1 MERNELKTKPTSE
14 AASAS
19 QASSLPDSPLSNPGH
34 DVCVMDKM
42 SSAKFREGQ
51 LSEVPMEQ
59 NNQSSSSRR
68 DAEMVAKAEVVDAGA
83 SSYRLISAQSNET
96 SRTSKLSNVSQ
107 IPVPLLNVK
116 SQSAVH
122 STAVLNNMINQNRY
136 CSFCATYRFLH
147 VIITYMYLFIR
158 HLLSFSKMPKHCFLK
173 HV

>member
-59 NNQSSSSRR
+59 NNQLSSSRR

-96 SRTSKLSNVSQ
+96 SRTSQLSNVSQ

-122 STAVLNNMINQNRY
+122 STAVLNNMINQTRY
-136 CSFCATYRFLH
+136 CSFCATYRFLTCNYEIY
-147 VIITYMYLFIR
+147 VFIYKG
-158 HLLSFSKMPKHCFLK
+158 LLSFSKMPSTAF
-173 HV
+173 